1 MAPFLGDNQKLR
13 GKPAAPSLVGNTMW
27 GGKPAKEPSLGEKM
41 KLRPKPV
48 DLTSEPSLVNLM
60 RRMPAEPSL
69 ADPTKLI
76 GHSEQTLLSAAPSFA
91 DQAKLRGHSGQ
102 AVFSAAPSF
111 ADQAKLRGHSGQT
124 LFSAVPSFA
133 DQAKLRGHSGQTVFS
148 AVPSFVYPTRR
159 KPVAAP
165 SYVDPSNLRVQLA
178 YSADPSPGEKT
189 KQRGKLEDYAAEPS
203 FVKKTRLKRQPFAAV
218 VQ

>member
-1 MAPFLGDNQKLR
+1 
-13 GKPAAPSLVGNTMW
+13 MW

-41 KLRPKPV
+41 KLRLKPV

-102 AVFSAAPSF
+102 
-111 ADQAKLRGHSGQT
+111 
-124 LFSAVPSFA
+124 
-133 DQAKLRGHSGQTVFS
+133 TVFS

-165 SYVDPSNLRVQLA
+165 SYVDPSNLREQLA

>member
-1 MAPFLGDNQKLR
+1 MAPFLGDNQKLGRKPAAPSLGDNQKLR
-13 GKPAAPSLVGNTMW
+13 GKPAAPSGYTMW

-41 KLRPKPV
+41 KLRLKPV

-124 LFSAVPSFA
+124 
-133 DQAKLRGHSGQTVFS
+133 VFS

-165 SYVDPSNLRVQLA
+165 SYVDPSNLREQLA

>member
-1 MAPFLGDNQKLR
+1 MAPFLGDNQKLGRKPAAPSLGDNQKLR
-13 GKPAAPSLVGNTMW
+13 GKPAAPSLVGYTMW

-102 AVFSAAPSF
+102 
-111 ADQAKLRGHSGQT
+111 
-124 LFSAVPSFA
+124 
-133 DQAKLRGHSGQTVFS
+133 TVFS

-165 SYVDPSNLRVQLA
+165 SYVDPSNLREQLA

-203 FVKKTRLKRQPFAAV
+203 FVKKTRLKRQPFTAV